1 MTFQQHKNQDQPTFL
16 GVKEKDLKF
25 SNSDLISSSVCVR
38 APGGG
43 GGGGGVAALYQTFVL
58 SLKFT
63 LTILGSII

>member
-43 GGGGGVAALYQTFVL
+43 GGVRLSTNLLYLV
-58 SLKFT
+58 
-63 LTILGSII
+63 